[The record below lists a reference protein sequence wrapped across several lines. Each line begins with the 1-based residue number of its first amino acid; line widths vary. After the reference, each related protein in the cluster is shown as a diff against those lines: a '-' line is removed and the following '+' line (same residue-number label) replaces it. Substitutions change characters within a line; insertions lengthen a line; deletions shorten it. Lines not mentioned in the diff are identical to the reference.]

1 MGDRQVRK
9 RIVKIFS
16 FILPICITIIF
27 LFWKLNPLL
36 SGYFQ
41 KKEISNNKP
50 IVKTVVVRKVI
61 EDKNIPFYGTFEPS
75 ETVEVTSKYAGVI
88 EKIFV
93 EEGELVKKGQILVKI
108 DTNLLKLEREKQKY
122 QIEMLTAQWQ
132 LQKEKLKKARK
143 SIQNKFLEYK
153 KMKNIEIRSTLDN
166 EKSKTLLKNKKE
178 LLQEGII
185 SGEEFHTTSYENRFK
200 EIQLKNSELDVEM
213 ASLYLEGIGNNGT
226 LTERA
231 LEENTSSEIAEVTAM
246 QSNLKFA
253 ENQLVIINSQIE
265 NSTLLSPIT
274 ARVLRLRKNN
284 GEFISGTTGSLLSL
298 GVVSP
303 ISSIFILGEKDSFS
317 VQTGMKVILETDLY
331 NNRKWNGVVRSI
343 LPLYQEKTFSN
354 RVKANIENND
364 LALNPG
370 VFFRGHI
377 LLNQKVTRLLL
388 PLSTVFAG
396 EYVFVYSNG
405 KVNSKKI
412 KYLNVNEDT
421 IEVQSG
427 LSESEEVVFSDK
439 DSLREGMEV
448 GKSKP

>member
-1 MGDRQVRK
+1 MRK

-16 FILPICITIIF
+16 FILPLCITIIF
-27 LFWKLNPLL
+27 LFWKINPLL

-41 KKEISNNKP
+41 KKELSIKKP
-50 IVKTVVVRKVI
+50 IVKTVVVRKVL

-108 DTNLLKLEREKQKY
+108 DTTLLKLDRERQKF
-122 QIEMLTAQWQ
+122 QIEMLGAQLQ

-143 SIQNKFLEYK
+143 SIQSKFLEYK
-153 KMKNIEIRSTLDN
+153 KMKNIEIKSSLDID
-166 EKSKTLLKNKKE
+166 KIKTLLKNKKE

-185 SGEEFHTTSYENRFK
+185 SGEEFHTTSYENKFK

-213 ASLYLEGIGNNGT
+213 ASLYLEGVGASGT

-253 ENQLVIINSQIE
+253 ENQLVIINSQID
-265 NSTLLSPIT
+265 NSTLLSPING
-274 ARVLRLRKNN
+274 RVLKLRKYN
-284 GEFISGTTGSLLSL
+284 GEYISNTTGSLMSL

-317 VQTGMKVILETDLY
+317 VHSGLKVTLETDLY
-331 NNRKWNGVVRSI
+331 KNREWKGVVRSI
-343 LPLYQEKTFSN
+343 LPLYQEKTFSS
-354 RVKANIENND
+354 RIKADIENND

-370 VFFRGHI
+370 VFFRGQI
-377 LLNQKVTRLLL
+377 VLNKKVTRLLL
-388 PLSTVFAG
+388 PISTVFAG

-405 KVNSKKI
+405 RVNTKKI
-412 KYLNVNEDT
+412 KYLNIDEQT

-427 LSESEEVVFSDK
+427 LSESEEVVLSDK

-448 GKSKP
+448 GKSQP

>member
-1 MGDRQVRK
+1 MRK
-9 RIVKIFS
+9 RIVRIFS
-16 FILPICITIIF
+16 FLLPLGVTMIF

-41 KKEISNNKP
+41 KKEISSKKLT
-50 IVKTVVVRKVI
+50 VKTVAVRKVL
-61 EDKNIPFYGTFEPS
+61 EEKNIPFYGTFEPS
-75 ETVEVTSKYAGVI
+75 ETVEVTSKFAGVI

-93 EEGELVKKGQILVKI
+93 EEGMLVKKGQLLVKI
-108 DTNLLKLEREKQKY
+108 DTTLLKLEREKQKY
-122 QIEMLTAQWQ
+122 QIEMLTAQLH

-153 KMKNIEIRSTLDN
+153 KMKNMEIKSSLDN

-178 LLQEGII
+178 LLMEGII
-185 SGEEFHTTSYENRFK
+185 SGEEFHTTSYENKFK

-213 ASLYLEGIGNNGT
+213 ASLYLEGVGANGT

-231 LEENTSSEIAEVTAM
+231 LEENTSSELAEVTAM

-253 ENQLVIINSQIE
+253 ENQLVTIDSQIE
-265 NSTLLSPIT
+265 NSSLLSPISG
-274 ARVLRLRKNN
+274 RVLKLRKNN
-284 GEFISGTTGSLLSL
+284 GEYISSTTGSLLSL

-331 NNRKWNGVVRSI
+331 KNRQWKGEVRSI
-343 LPLYQEKTFSN
+343 LPLYQEKTFSS
-354 RVKANIENND
+354 RIKADIVNND

-370 VFFRGHI
+370 VFFRGQIQH
-377 LLNQKVTRLLL
+377 NQKVTKLLL
-388 PLSTVFAG
+388 PISTIFAG

-412 KYLNVNEDT
+412 KYLNINEET

-427 LSESEEVVFSDK
+427 LSESEEVVISEK

-448 GKSKP
+448 GKSLP

>member
-1 MGDRQVRK
+1 MRK
-9 RIVKIFS
+9 RIIRIFS
-16 FILPICITIIF
+16 FLLPLGVTMIF

-41 KKEISNNKP
+41 KKEISSKKP
-50 IVKTVVVRKVI
+50 IVKTVVVRKVL
-61 EDKNIPFYGTFEPS
+61 EEKNIPFYGTFEPS
-75 ETVEVTSKYAGVI
+75 ETVEVTSKFAGVI

-93 EEGELVKKGQILVKI
+93 EEGELVKKGQLLVKI
-108 DTNLLKLEREKQKY
+108 DTTLLKLEREKQKY
-122 QIEMLTAQWQ
+122 QIEMLTAQLH

-153 KMKNIEIRSTLDN
+153 KMKNIEIKSSLDN

-178 LLQEGII
+178 LLVEGII
-185 SGEEFHTTSYENRFK
+185 SGEEFHTTSYENKFK

-213 ASLYLEGIGNNGT
+213 ASLYLEGVGANGT

-231 LEENTSSEIAEVTAM
+231 LEENTSSELAEVTAM

-253 ENQLVIINSQIE
+253 ENQLVTIDSQIE
-265 NSTLLSPIT
+265 NSSLLSPISG
-274 ARVLRLRKNN
+274 RVLKLRKNN
-284 GEFISGTTGSLLSL
+284 GEYISSTTGSLLSL

-331 NNRKWNGVVRSI
+331 NNRKWKGEVRSI
-343 LPLYQEKTFSN
+343 LPLYQEKTFSS
-354 RVKANIENND
+354 RIKADIVNND
-364 LALNPG
+364 MALNPG
-370 VFFRGHI
+370 VFFKGQI
-377 LLNQKVTRLLL
+377 QLNQKVTKLLL
-388 PLSTVFAG
+388 PISTVFAG

-405 KVNSKKI
+405 RVNSKKI
-412 KYLNVNEDT
+412 KYLNLSEET

-427 LSESEEVVFSDK
+427 LSESEEVVLSEK

-448 GKSKP
+448 GKSLP